1 MAIKEDVV
9 SLLSVG
15 IDLDGN
21 LVLDHGIS
29 VFGIVRG
36 TIISSVG
43 LLHIGETGRVT
54 GNLDGE
60 HVRVDG
66 TVQGDIRARESIEV
80 NGRVDGTIFYS
91 GTIRLGPHAVIDG
104 QLKRVGRDVL
114 VNPVGVSPEPSNV
127 ASLAAVR

>member
-29 VFGIVRG
+29 VFGLVRG

>member
-104 QLKRVGRDVL
+104 QLKRVGRDGL

>member
-91 GTIRLGPHAVIDG
+91 GAIRLGPHAVIDG
-104 QLKRVGRDVL
+104 QLKRGGRDVL